1 MNNKY
6 FGNAL
11 DLFKFDLLTH
21 LALSDQKEIF
31 YVGMITQPQPKELD
45 PKYLTY
51 ELGSRNEKLR
61 EFLQEKFTNPKAE
74 VSDITEY
81 FTRVNV
87 KLHNFSNGTWFEQE
101 TRDDY
106 FQQVIHGV
114 KLLTRPSIVYLD
126 PDVGS
131 DIAITRRYRSNKEL
145 YAKKE
150 EIANIRTHLKPTD
163 FLGYFQHL
171 GNAAYTVAQRVED
184 IKKTFG
190 EWALVVGY
198 QRVQVAS
205 VFLFNDMEQYI
216 DKQKKIQ
223 RYLATY
229 DDLPHRHKIILE

>member
-51 ELGSRNEKLR
+51 ELGSRNEKLT
-61 EFLQEKFTNPKAE
+61 EFLQEKFTNPKAQ

-81 FTRVNV
+81 FARVNV
-87 KLHNFSNGTWFEQE
+87 KLVNFSNGTWFEQKS
-101 TRDDY
+101 RDAY
-106 FQQVIHGV
+106 FQQVAYEV
-114 KLLTRPSIVYLD
+114 KMLRKPSIVYLD

-145 YAKKE
+145 YVKRE
-150 EIANIRTHLKPTD
+150 EIAAIRKNLNSTD

-171 GNAAYTVAQRVED
+171 GNAAYTVAQRLDD

-190 EWALVVGY
+190 EWALLVGY

-205 VFLFNDMEQYI
+205 VFLFDNMEQYI
-216 DKQKKIQ
+216 DKRKKIQ